1 MALQNFVEAIY
12 FGKIKIKYIKI
23 KGIRMVG
30 TAEKTRAPYTLRLPH
45 EWWPL
50 AVARPLR
57 VCLIRAKKRP
67 ARPARAISTYL
78 IWKP

>member
-50 AVARPLR
+50 AVARALTVPL
-57 VCLIRAKKRP
+57 P
-67 ARPARAISTYL
+67 ADRYPRWEYITVIMNSSQFN
-78 IWKP
+78 